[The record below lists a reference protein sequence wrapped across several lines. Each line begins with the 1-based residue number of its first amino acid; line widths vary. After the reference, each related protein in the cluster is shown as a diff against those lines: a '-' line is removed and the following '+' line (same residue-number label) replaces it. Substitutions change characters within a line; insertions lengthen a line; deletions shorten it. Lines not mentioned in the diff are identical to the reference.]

1 MNEFSKFK
9 EQASQQDM
17 NKEGM
22 PVSKIPIVEE
32 RLNIGVRRVET
43 GTVQLSKR
51 VISEEVSQE
60 VPVTCEEVRVE
71 HVAINQYVEVAPEA
85 VRYEGNTTIIS
96 VVKEVLV
103 VEKRL
108 MLVEE
113 LHISKT
119 QVTSTSTVKEFLRKE
134 EIEIS
139 RAETNNTATQDLIN
153 NK

>member
-9 EQASQQDM
+9 EQASQQAM
-17 NKEGM
+17 NKEDM

-51 VISEEVSQE
+51 VVSEEVSQE
-60 VPVTCEEVRVE
+60 VPVTYEEVQVE

-139 RAETNNTATQDLIN
+139 RAETSNTATQDLIN

>member
-9 EQASQQDM
+9 EQASQQAM

-51 VISEEVSQE
+51 VVSEEVSQE
-60 VPVTCEEVRVE
+60 VPVTYEEVQVE

-139 RAETNNTATQDLIN
+139 RAETSNTATQDLIN